1 MEEEKIFADEELTLK
16 DLASELAISQHQLS
30 QILNENL
37 KKNFNTFINEYR
49 IEEAK
54 KMLIEEKERS
64 ILSIGIA
71 VGFNSNTAFTTVFSK
86 ITGITPS
93 QYRKQNS

>member
-1 MEEEKIFADEELTLK
+1 
-16 DLASELAISQHQLS
+16 
-30 QILNENL
+30 
-37 KKNFNTFINEYR
+37 
-49 IEEAK
+49 
-54 KMLIEEKERS
+54 MLIEEKERS

-71 VGFNSNTAFTTVFSK
+71 VGFNSNAAFTTVFSK